1 MNPTV
6 LSEKANNLRNITELV
21 IQKGSL
27 SRPDLVRLTNLSP
40 ATVTNL
46 TKELLNKNVIVEK
59 GKQDSGLGRKAKLL
73 EFNPRIGYFIN
84 VNIESSLPAQVYLTD
99 LSGEVIEMQKK
110 HINFEIDATNSEEI
124 FVGNVIGV
132 IKNFID
138 SLDNLYRK
146 KIIAIGVSVPAVV
159 NFDESIYSPLF
170 KWYNIPLKASI
181 ENALKIPTY
190 LENIAR
196 IKAIYEMNF
205 IDKSIDKNVIYL
217 ALGTGIGM
225 VNFYDSKLIRGK
237 HSIAGEIGHMSLNYM
252 GEKCYCG
259 NKGCFELYCGER
271 NVLKKAKELV
281 ESNQS
286 PILSEII
293 HNNIEELDIK
303 SLFLAQQMG
312 DMKVHKLLEEVGR
325 YLGFALANLVNC
337 FDPDRIIVS
346 GDLITEG
353 NFVYDC
359 AMEEMKRRVFDI
371 LSRNIDINKAKLKNS
386 DIARAIANFILG
398 KTLNDIV
405 VSR

>member
-1 MNPTV
+1 MNPSV
-6 LSEKANNLRNITELV
+6 LSEKAHNLRNITELI

-27 SRPDLVRLTNLSP
+27 SRPDLVKLTSLSP

-46 TKELLNKNVIVEK
+46 TKELLNKNIIIEK
-59 GKQDSGLGRKAKLL
+59 GKLDSGLGRKAKLL
-73 EFNPRIGYFIN
+73 EFNPRFGYFIN
-84 VNIESSLPAQVYLTD
+84 VNLESSLPAQVYLSD
-99 LSGEVIEMQKK
+99 LSGEVIETQKK
-110 HINFEIDATNSEEI
+110 YINFEIDAANDEEV
-124 FVGNVIGV
+124 FVQNVIDF
-132 IKNFID
+132 IRSFID
-138 SLDNLYRK
+138 SLDNLYKK
-146 KIIAIGVSVPAVV
+146 KIIAIGISIPAVV

-170 KWYNIPLKASI
+170 KWYNIPLKAGV

-237 HSIAGEIGHMSLNYM
+237 HSIAGEIGHMSINYM

-271 NVLKKAKELV
+271 NVLNKAKELV
-281 ESNQS
+281 ENNQS
-286 PILSEII
+286 PILREII
-293 HNNIEELDIK
+293 NNNMDELDIK

-325 YLGFALANLVNC
+325 YLGYALANLVNC

-346 GDLITEG
+346 GDLIMEG
-353 NFVYDC
+353 NLVYDC
-359 AMEEMKRRVFDI
+359 AMEEMKKRVFDI
-371 LSRNIDINKAKLKNS
+371 LSRNIEIKKAKLKNS

-398 KTLNDIV
+398 KMLNDIV
-405 VSR
+405 SG